1 MSADLFRPH
10 HIDESAIEL
19 SEFFPG
25 VVAQFAGD
33 EEVWATSGYRVLRR
47 RASGPWETVSSVPRS
62 AYHDLATRLP
72 WLQQGLR
79 LGIHH
84 LLRLQSGTLLATVT
98 GSVYRSIDGGS
109 TFSTAHTFDHFRK
122 PPRWGVVEDAANRV
136 FLAEYSLNSERSRP
150 IRIWRSDDDGL
161 NFHEVFRFQP
171 GEVRHIH
178 FLQIDPVDSSL
189 WMGTGDDDD
198 EAGIYRSTDGG
209 STFSCIGKGEQNWRA
224 ICVAFGQD
232 AVHWGT
238 DAGRDAGSFRNR
250 ILRWDRA
257 AKKLEEIEKI
267 QGPVHGLVRLS
278 NGGFLL
284 STGVEDGTNETDQR
298 AHLWYS
304 TDGQGWSDIAPFDR
318 GIQPRQ
324 VQYGVIHFLQNQA
337 ETPSVYLTLRG
348 LKGCALGT
356 LVIDIK
362 SP

>member
-1 MSADLFRPH
+1 MSVALFRPH
-10 HIDESAIEL
+10 HIDESVIEL

-25 VVAQFAGD
+25 VVPHFASG

-47 RASGPWETVSSVPRS
+47 QASGPWERVSRVPSS
-62 AYHDLATRLP
+62 AHQNLSTRLP
-72 WLQQGLR
+72 WIQLGLR

-84 LLRLQSGTLLATVT
+84 LLRLRSGTLLATVN
-98 GSVYRSIDGGS
+98 GAVFRSVDAGS
-109 TFSTAHTFDHFRK
+109 TFSPTHLFDDFRK
-122 PPRWGVVEDAANRV
+122 PSRWGVVEDASNRV
-136 FLAEYSLNSERSRP
+136 FLAEYSLNSARSRP
-150 IRIWRSDDDGL
+150 TRIWRSDDDGV

-209 STFSCIGKGEQNWRA
+209 ASFSCIGKGEQNWRA

-232 AVHWGT
+232 AVLWGT
-238 DAGRDAGSFRNR
+238 DAGRDAGGFQNR
-250 ILRWDRA
+250 ILRWDREA
-257 AKKLEEIEKI
+257 TKLEETEKV
-267 QGPVHGLVRLS
+267 QGPVHGLIRLS

-284 STGVEDGTNETDQR
+284 STGVEDGANETDDR

-304 TDGQGWSDIAPFDR
+304 ADGLGWRDIASFDR
-318 GIQPRQ
+318 GVQPRR
-324 VQYGVIHFLQNQA
+324 VQYGVVHFLQNQA
-337 ETPSVYLTLRG
+337 EISSVYLTLRG

-356 LVIDIK
+356 LVVDIK
-362 SP
+362 TP

>member
-1 MSADLFRPH
+1 MSVALLRPH
-10 HIDESAIEL
+10 HIDESVIEL

-25 VVAQFAGD
+25 IVPHFASG

-47 RASGPWETVSSVPRS
+47 RASGPWERVSRVPSS
-62 AYHDLATRLP
+62 ALHNLATRLP

-84 LLRLQSGTLLATVT
+84 LLRLHSGTLLATVN
-98 GSVYRSIDGGS
+98 GSVFRSVDGGR
-109 TFSTAHTFDHFRK
+109 TFSTAHDFDHFRK
-122 PPRWGVVEDAANRV
+122 PPRWGVVEDTANRV

-209 STFSCIGKGEQNWRA
+209 SSFSCIGKGAQNWRA
-224 ICVAFGQD
+224 ICVAFGPD
-232 AVHWGT
+232 AVLWGT
-238 DAGRDAGSFRNR
+238 DAGRDAGDFQNR
-250 ILRWDRA
+250 ILRWDRE
-257 AKKLEEIEKI
+257 AKKLEEAEKV
-267 QGPVHGLVRLS
+267 QGPVHGLIRLS

-284 STGVEDGTNETDQR
+284 STGVEDGANETDER

-304 TDGQGWSDIAPFDR
+304 TDGLSWRDIASFDR
-318 GIQPRQ
+318 GVQPRQ
-324 VQYGVIHFLQNQA
+324 VQYGVVHFLQNQS
-337 ETPSVYLTLRG
+337 EMSSVYLTLRG

-356 LVIDIK
+356 LVAAIK
-362 SP
+362 NP